1 MSDDSG
7 GATGEGSAV
16 AVLDEAMREQFTWYV
31 VAKKEFQDAS
41 RSKGLWVLSA
51 VFTLIFLLPVGV
63 VLYIGGVGP
72 SVDSGGLG
80 MRVIIESI
88 YLDLVTTILPIVAIF
103 VGVAAITKER
113 SSGSMKVLL
122 SLPFSRRD
130 VIIGKVLG
138 RCATVAVPFL
148 IAATIT
154 GGFFMLSRVSFNGEM
169 YLLFMLY
176 SLLLALVMVAIAV
189 SISGAVSTTVRSF
202 LVNLTVYV
210 YVTFLWNSAA
220 NQIGEFLY
228 NQVGVSRSIRWNAV
242 MFLKLFSPTQSYKA
256 VVRSILAGFSDSV
269 QPGLV
274 RLSEQSGEQLTQM
287 GAAQYARYNLFN
299 VRGGFLS
306 PGLPD
311 ADKRAL
317 CENVVGAT
325 YRNVTVTV
333 QNQTQTT
340 SVCTGGSD
348 LPFYLSDPAV
358 VVFMLSWIGIAA
370 AVSYYTFD
378 QVDL

>member
-1 MSDDSG
+1 MSDESDG
-7 GATGEGSAV
+7 GTGEGSAL
-16 AVLDEAMREQFTWYV
+16 AVFDEAMREQFTWYV
-31 VAKKEFQDAS
+31 VAKKEFQDAI

-51 VFTLIFLLPVGV
+51 VFTVIFVLPVGV

-72 SVDSGGLG
+72 SIDSSGLG

-88 YLDLVTTILPIVAIF
+88 YLNLVTTILPIVAIF

-130 VIIGKVLG
+130 VIVGKVLG

-148 IAATIT
+148 VAATVT
-154 GGFFMLSRVSFNGEM
+154 AGFFMLSRVSFNGEM

-176 SLLLALVMVAIAV
+176 SLVLALVMVAIAV

-210 YVTFLWNSAA
+210 YVTFLWNSVA
-220 NQIGEFLY
+220 NGIGKLLW

-242 MFLKLFSPTQSYKA
+242 ILIKLLSPTQSYKA
-256 VVRSILAGFSDSV
+256 VVRSMLAGFSGSV
-269 QPGLV
+269 QPGLR
-274 RLSEQSGEQLTQM
+274 RLSRQSGEQLTQM

-306 PGLPD
+306 PGLPA
-311 ADKRAL
+311 ADKRVL
-317 CENVVGAT
+317 CENVVGAS

-333 QNQTQTT
+333 QNQTQMT

-358 VVFMLSWIGIAA
+358 VVFMLSWIGVAA
-370 AVSYYTFD
+370 ALSYYTFD
-378 QVDL
+378 RVDL

>member
-1 MSDDSG
+1 M
-7 GATGEGSAV
+7 
-16 AVLDEAMREQFTWYV
+16 
-31 VAKKEFQDAS
+31 
-41 RSKGLWVLSA
+41 
-51 VFTLIFLLPVGV
+51 PVGV